1 MAFPFGDVFSH
12 VDQIMNQFMMSPFS
26 APAFR
31 IPSIQPFGLDAN
43 QSSLMPHTMHTSQS
57 LQMSPFSSMGLSSFS
72 TSVFSMTTDEHGRPQ
87 VYQETRSQR
96 CGPDG
101 VRETKATIRDSR
113 TGRQEMS
120 VGHHIRERAHVVKR
134 SRNAYNGCEEQE
146 EDFINVAEEECETFE
161 REYRQKVGRGHH
173 LSVRGADSRSSRLAL
188 PAPETSNE
196 STVEVVEVDGDEP
209 SETVEPHEIIEPN
222 DSSDDDEPSV
232 VQTHS
237 RPSSC
242 TAGSSSGHES
252 RRSRKTQRSDKRIPI
267 KERRNKSHKKRE

>member
-1 MAFPFGDVFSH
+1 
-12 VDQIMNQFMMSPFS
+12 MSPFS
-26 APAFR
+26 AGAFR

-43 QSSLMPHTMHTSQS
+43 QSSLMPQSMHTSHS

-101 VRETKATIRDSR
+101 LRETKATIRDSR

-134 SRNAYNGCEEQE
+134 SRNAFNGQEEQE

-161 REYRQKVGRGHH
+161 NEYRQKIGRHN
-173 LSVRGADSRSSRLAL
+173 LSLRGSDSRSARLAL

-196 STVEVVEVDGDEP
+196 SSIEVVEVEGDDTP
-209 SETVEPHEIIEPN
+209 SDTVEPHEIIEPN
-222 DSSDDDEPSV
+222 DSSDEDEPTTNSV
-232 VQTHS
+232 RAHLKPS
-237 RPSSC
+237 RSA
-242 TAGSSSGHES
+242 AGNSSGHES
-252 RRSRKTQRSDKRIPI
+252 RKARKTQRTDKRTSI